1 MEIRHWPVARKLALL
16 IGLLFATLTLV
27 ELNSLYRLYDEL
39 LTARKVQ
46 VQEQVQSAS
55 SLIQHYYDKR
65 AELGEAEA
73 KQQALDAIASL
84 RYGKNGYFW
93 INDMQQRLVMH
104 PIKKNIIGKDMTHI
118 KDASGKLHWQE
129 MVKVVRSQGE
139 GFVDYTYKGPQFD
152 KPKDKVSYV
161 KGFKEWGWVI
171 GSGVYLSDV
180 VDIFWAALTESAMFQ
195 VVLFSLAI
203 WGSVVMVRNITR
215 PLNRM
220 LETVRFISAGDMTH
234 TIDLK
239 RRDEIGQLADEVD
252 TMTRSLKT
260 VLSDVELAAE
270 QLRSHTGAMSQ
281 NSEETRNGMDR
292 QFTEVDKLASAM
304 TEMSSTIQEVARNA
318 TDTAEATREASEQ
331 AQTGQ
336 EEVRQTVNAIEL
348 LSQHVSE
355 AGGVMGELS
364 EQTDKIGEVINVIRE
379 ISDQTNLLALNAAIE
394 AARAGEAGRGFAVV
408 ADEVRNLASRTQG
421 STGEIQ
427 HIIEQLQ
434 LQAAN
439 ANRTMGKSSEE
450 ALNSVSQMVKAGTDL
465 DAIVDHIRHVSDMST
480 QIASAAEQQ
489 GSVAEEINHN
499 LFDIRTISQD
509 VLDRAA
515 TIALSSQ
522 EIAGMADSLS
532 QRLSRFRL
540 S

>member
-46 VQEQVQSAS
+46 VQEQVQSAA
-55 SLIQHYYDKR
+55 SLIEHYQKQSTQ
-65 AELGEAEA
+65 LGEAEA
-73 KQQALDAIASL
+73 RRQALAAVASL

-93 INDMQQRLVMH
+93 INDMQHKLVMH
-104 PIKKNIIGKDMTHI
+104 PIKADLIGKDMT
-118 KDASGKLHWQE
+118 DVRDPSGKLHWQE
-129 MVKVVRSQGE
+129 MIRVAKNQGE
-139 GFVDYTYKGPQFD
+139 GFVNYTYLGPQFD
-152 KPKDKVSYV
+152 TPEDKVSYV
-161 KGFKEWGWVI
+161 KGIPDWGWVI

-180 VDIFWAALTESAMFQ
+180 AEIFWAALTETLLFQ
-195 VVLFSLAI
+195 IILFSLAI
-203 WGSVVMVRNITR
+203 WGSIVMVRNITR

-220 LETVRFISAGDMTH
+220 LGIVRFIAAGDMTH
-234 TIDLK
+234 TIGLK

-252 TMTRSLKT
+252 TMTHSLRT
-260 VLSDVELAAE
+260 VLTDVELAAE
-270 QLRSHTGAMSQ
+270 QLHSHTGAMSQ
-281 NSEETRNGMDR
+281 NSEETRHGMDR
-292 QFTEVDKLASAM
+292 QFSEVDKLASAM

-318 TDTAEATREASEQ
+318 TDTAESTREASQQ
-331 AQTGQ
+331 AETGQ
-336 EEVRQTVNAIEL
+336 NEVKETVNAIEL

-355 AGGVMGELS
+355 AGDVMGKLS
-364 EQTDKIGEVINVIRE
+364 EQTDKIGEVITVIRE

-434 LQAAN
+434 LQASN
-439 ANRTMGKSSEE
+439 ANRTMGQSSHE
-450 ALNSVSQMVKAGTDL
+450 AQSSVGQMVRAGADL
-465 DAIVDHIRHVSDMST
+465 DAIVEHIRHVSDMST

-489 GSVAEEINHN
+489 SSVAEEINHN

-515 TIALSSQ
+515 TIARSSQ
-522 EIAGMADSLS
+522 DIAGMADSLR
-532 QRLSRFRL
+532 QRLSQFRL
-540 S
+540 N

>member
-39 LTARKVQ
+39 LSARKVQ

-73 KQQALDAIASL
+73 KKQALDAIASL

-93 INDMQQRLVMH
+93 VNDMQHKLVMH
-104 PIKKNIIGKDMTHI
+104 PIKKDTIGKDMTNI

-129 MVKVVRSQGE
+129 MVRVVRAQGE
-139 GFVDYTYKGPQFD
+139 GFVDYTYKGPQF
-152 KPKDKVSYV
+152 KQPKDKVSYV
-161 KGFKEWGWVI
+161 KGFQEWGWVV

-180 VDIFWAALTESAMFQ
+180 ADIFWAALTESAMFQ

-203 WGSVVMVRNITR
+203 WGSIVMVRNITR

-220 LETVRFISAGDMTH
+220 LETVRFIAAGDMTH

-252 TMTRSLKT
+252 AMTRSLKT
-260 VLSDVELAAE
+260 VLTDVELASE

-281 NSEETRNGMDR
+281 NTAETRNGMDR
-292 QFTEVDKLASAM
+292 QFSEVDKLASAM

-318 TDTAEATREASEQ
+318 TETAEATREASQQ

-336 EEVRQTVNAIEL
+336 EEVRQTVDAIEL
-348 LSQHVSE
+348 LSRHVSE
-355 AGGVMGELS
+355 AGGVMSKLS
-364 EQTDKIGEVINVIRE
+364 HQTDKIGEVINVIRE

-439 ANRTMGKSSEE
+439 ANRTMGQSSEE
-450 ALNSVSQMVKAGTDL
+450 AQHSVTQMIRAGADL
-465 DAIVDHIRHVSDMST
+465 DAIVEHIRHVSDMST

-499 LFDIRTISQD
+499 LFDIRSISQD

-515 TIALSSQ
+515 TIYLSSQ
-522 EIAGMADSLS
+522 EIANMADGLS
-532 QRLSRFRL
+532 KRLSRFRL

>member
-39 LTARKVQ
+39 LSARKVQ
-46 VQEQVQSAS
+46 VQEQVQSAT

-65 AELGEAEA
+65 TELGETEA
-73 KQQALDAIASL
+73 KKQALDAVASL

-93 INDMQQRLVMH
+93 INDMQHKLVMH
-104 PIKKNIIGKDMTHI
+104 PIKKNIIGKDMTNI
-118 KDASGKLHWQE
+118 KDGSGKLHWQE
-129 MVKVVRSQGE
+129 MVNVVRSQGE

-152 KPKDKVSYV
+152 QPEDKVSYV

-171 GSGVYLSDV
+171 GSGVYLTDV
-180 VDIFWAALTESAMFQ
+180 ADIFWAALTESALFQ
-195 VVLFSLAI
+195 ILLFSLAI
-203 WGSVVMVRNITR
+203 WGSIVMVRNITR

-220 LETVRFISAGDMTH
+220 LETVRFIAAGDMTH
-234 TIDLK
+234 TINLK
-239 RRDEIGQLADEVD
+239 RGDEIGQLADEVD
-252 TMTRSLKT
+252 AMTRSLKT
-260 VLSDVELAAE
+260 LLTDVELAAE

-281 NSEETRNGMDR
+281 SSEETRNGMDR
-292 QFTEVDKLASAM
+292 QFSEVDKLASAM

-318 TDTAEATREASEQ
+318 TETAAATREASQQ
-331 AQTGQ
+331 AVTGQ
-336 EEVRQTVNAIEL
+336 QEVQQTVSAIEQ
-348 LSQHVSE
+348 LSQHVSQ
-355 AGGVMGELS
+355 AGTVMGKLS
-364 EQTDKIGEVINVIRE
+364 EQTDKIGEVINVIRD

-427 HIIEQLQ
+427 AIIEQLQ
-434 LQAAN
+434 LQASN
-439 ANRTMGKSSEE
+439 ANHTMGQSSHE
-450 ALNSVSQMVKAGTDL
+450 AKNSVSQMLRAGADL
-465 DAIVDHIRHVSDMST
+465 DAVVEHIRSVSDMST

-540 S
+540 N

>member
-1 MEIRHWPVARKLALL
+1 M
-16 IGLLFATLTLV
+16 LF
-27 ELNSLYRLYDEL
+27 
-39 LTARKVQ
+39 
-46 VQEQVQSAS
+46 
-55 SLIQHYYDKR
+55 
-65 AELGEAEA
+65 
-73 KQQALDAIASL
+73 
-84 RYGKNGYFW
+84 
-93 INDMQQRLVMH
+93 
-104 PIKKNIIGKDMTHI
+104 
-118 KDASGKLHWQE
+118 
-129 MVKVVRSQGE
+129 RS
-139 GFVDYTYKGPQFD
+139 
-152 KPKDKVSYV
+152 
-161 KGFKEWGWVI
+161 
-171 GSGVYLSDV
+171 
-180 VDIFWAALTESAMFQ
+180 
-195 VVLFSLAI
+195 
-203 WGSVVMVRNITR
+203 
-215 PLNRM
+215 
-220 LETVRFISAGDMTH
+220 
-234 TIDLK
+234 IDLK

-252 TMTRSLKT
+252 AMTRSLKT
-260 VLSDVELAAE
+260 VLTDVELAAE

-292 QFTEVDKLASAM
+292 QFSEVDKLASAM

-318 TDTAEATREASEQ
+318 TDTAEATREASQQ

-355 AGGVMGELS
+355 AGGVMGKLS
-364 EQTDKIGEVINVIRE
+364 EQTDKIGEVINVIRD

-439 ANRTMGKSSEE
+439 ANRTMGQSSEE
-450 ALNSVSQMVKAGTDL
+450 AHNSVSQMIQAGADL
-465 DAIVDHIRHVSDMST
+465 DAIVEHIRHVSDMST

>member
-16 IGLLFATLTLV
+16 IGLLFATLTLI

-39 LTARKVQ
+39 LTARKSQ

-55 SLIQHYYDKR
+55 SLIQHYYDQR
-65 AELGEAEA
+65 TELGEAEA
-73 KQQALDAIASL
+73 KKQALAAIASL

-93 INDMQQRLVMH
+93 VNDMQHKLVMH
-104 PIKKNIIGKDMTHI
+104 PIKKTIIGKDMTNI
-118 KDASGKLHWQE
+118 KDASGKLHWQA
-129 MVKVVRSQGE
+129 MVNTVRSQGE

-180 VDIFWAALTESAMFQ
+180 ADIFWAALMESALFQ
-195 VVLFSLAI
+195 AILFGIAI
-203 WGSVVMVRNITR
+203 WGSIVMVRNITR
-215 PLNRM
+215 PLNQM
-220 LETVRFISAGDMTH
+220 LETVRFIAAGNMTH

-252 TMTRSLKT
+252 VMTRSLKT
-260 VLSDVELAAE
+260 VLTDVELAAE
-270 QLRSHTGAMSQ
+270 QLRTHTSAMNQ

-292 QFTEVDKLASAM
+292 QFSEVDKLASAM
-304 TEMSSTIQEVARNA
+304 TEMYSTIQEVARNA
-318 TDTAEATREASEQ
+318 TDAAEATKEASQQ

-336 EEVRQTVNAIEL
+336 NEVRQTVNAIEQ

-355 AGGVMGELS
+355 AGSVMGKLS
-364 EQTDKIGEVINVIRE
+364 EQTDKIGEVIDVIRD

-439 ANRTMGKSSEE
+439 ANRTMGQSIEE
-450 ALNSVSQMVKAGTDL
+450 ANLSVTQMAQAGTDL
-465 DAIVDHIRHVSDMST
+465 DAIVEHIRHVSDMST

-509 VLDRAA
+509 VLDRTS

-522 EIAGMADSLS
+522 EIANMADSLN

>member
-46 VQEQVQSAS
+46 VQEQVQSAA
-55 SLIQHYYDKR
+55 SLIEHYQKQS
-65 AELGEAEA
+65 AQLGDAEA
-73 KQQALDAIASL
+73 RKQALAAVASL

-93 INDMQQRLVMH
+93 INDMQHKLVMH
-104 PIKKNIIGKDMTHI
+104 PIKADLIGKDMT
-118 KDASGKLHWQE
+118 DVRDPSGKLHWQE
-129 MVKVVRSQGE
+129 MIRVAKNQGE
-139 GFVDYTYKGPQFD
+139 GFVDYTYLGPQFD
-152 KPKDKVSYV
+152 APEDKVSYV
-161 KGFKEWGWVI
+161 KGIPDWGWVI

-180 VDIFWAALTESAMFQ
+180 AEIFWAALTETLLFQ
-195 VVLFSLAI
+195 VILFSLAI
-203 WGSVVMVRNITR
+203 WGSIVMVRNITR

-220 LETVRFISAGDMTH
+220 LDIVRFIAAGDMTH
-234 TIDLK
+234 TIGLK

-252 TMTRSLKT
+252 AMTHSLRT
-260 VLSDVELAAE
+260 VLTDVELAAE

-281 NSEETRNGMDR
+281 NSEETRHGMDR
-292 QFTEVDKLASAM
+292 QFSEVDKLASAM

-318 TDTAEATREASEQ
+318 TDTAESTREASQQ
-331 AQTGQ
+331 AETGQ
-336 EEVRQTVNAIEL
+336 NEVQETVNAIEL

-355 AGGVMGELS
+355 AGDVMGKLS

-434 LQAAN
+434 LQASN
-439 ANRTMGKSSEE
+439 ANRTMGQSSHE
-450 ALNSVSQMVKAGTDL
+450 AQSSVEQMVRAGADL
-465 DAIVDHIRHVSDMST
+465 DAIVEHIRHVSDMST

-489 GSVAEEINHN
+489 SSVAEEINHN

-515 TIALSSQ
+515 TIASSSQ
-522 EIAGMADSLS
+522 DIAGMADSLG

-540 S
+540 N